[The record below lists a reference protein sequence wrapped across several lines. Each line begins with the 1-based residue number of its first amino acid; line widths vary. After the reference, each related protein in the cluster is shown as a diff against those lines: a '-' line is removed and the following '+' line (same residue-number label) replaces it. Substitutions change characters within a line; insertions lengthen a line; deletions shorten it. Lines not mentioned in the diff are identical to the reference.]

1 MKFHLDGARLWNAL
15 VAKKQHPKVYG
26 ELFDTISVCLSKGL
40 GAPVGSVLLGTKED
54 MKRALRIRKI
64 FGGGMRQAGYL
75 AAAGMYALQ
84 NNITRLEEDHKKAKE
99 LGSVLATL
107 PFIYKVE
114 PIETNIVIFKLKS
127 DVNETQFIDKLKEK
141 NINIIWQT

>member
-1 MKFHLDGARLWNAL
+1 
-15 VAKKQHPKVYG
+15 
-26 ELFDTISVCLSKGL
+26 
-40 GAPVGSVLLGTKED
+40 

-84 NNITRLEEDHKKAKE
+84 NNISRLEEDHRKAKE
-99 LGSVLATL
+99 LGEILATL

-114 PIETNIVIFKLKS
+114 PIETNIVIFTLK
-127 DVNETQFIDKLKEK
+127 I
-141 NINIIWQT
+141 